1 MSDLSSMPPG
11 RIAPPKGVVFDGNNT
26 KLSKDF
32 S

>member
-1 MSDLSSMPPG
+1 MSGLSSMPPG
-11 RIAPPKGVVFDGNNT
+11 RIAPPKGVVIDGNST